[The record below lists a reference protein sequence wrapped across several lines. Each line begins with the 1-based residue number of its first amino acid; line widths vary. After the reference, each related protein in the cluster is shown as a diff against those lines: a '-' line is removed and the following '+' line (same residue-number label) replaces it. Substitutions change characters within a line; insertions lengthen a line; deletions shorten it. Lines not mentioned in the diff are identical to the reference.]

1 MQTFVCFFCKNGI
14 FHHLLMHSIHLF
26 CINAF
31 FKKRTPQALRCS
43 GSRLRNR
50 HILIPIRLFVGGF
63 RKQDS
68 RLLVDDNGI
77 DLAIGKVKNSK

>member
-31 FKKRTPQALRCS
+31 FKKKNTAS
-43 GSRLRNR
+43 
-50 HILIPIRLFVGGF
+50 IAVF
-63 RKQDS
+63 RKPVAKPTYPHSDS
-68 RLLVDDNGI
+68 VIRWQFSQTG
-77 DLAIGKVKNSK
+77 